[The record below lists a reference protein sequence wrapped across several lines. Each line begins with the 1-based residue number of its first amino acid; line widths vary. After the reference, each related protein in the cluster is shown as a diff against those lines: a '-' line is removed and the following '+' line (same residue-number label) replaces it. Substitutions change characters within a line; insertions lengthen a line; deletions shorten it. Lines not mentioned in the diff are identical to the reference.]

1 MACYDLYVGSDA
13 LGSRPRKL
21 SYRAT
26 LRRNLGQEQ
35 VSPLAHILCTSVT
48 CVRVHIACY
57 HVHRPL
63 VCT

>member
-1 MACYDLYVGSDA
+1 MIFMLAQMH
-13 LGSRPRKL
+13 LGPGQEN

-48 CVRVHIACY
+48 CVRVHIACCMY
-57 HVHRPL
+57 IDL
-63 VCT
+63 